1 MIYDCII
8 VDTQLSNLHS
18 VENVCRRLNIKYITT
33 NDTKDLMSAKS
44 MILPGVGAFSNAMN
58 NLEKLDLKERVS
70 DFCLTGRPVL
80 GICLGMQL
88 LMEASEEFGYTDG
101 LGVIKGEVKK
111 LNPKKVPSIP
121 HVGWNKVIRNEG
133 SSPLYGD
140 RFKEDYFYFVHSF
153 FVDPHEKLSLV
164 CETQF
169 GEKTFCSSF
178 GKESI
183 FATQFHP
190 EKSGKN
196 GIDLCSNFFNLIK

>member
-111 LNPKKVPSIP
+111 LNPKKC
-121 HVGWNKVIRNEG
+121 H
-133 SSPLYGD
+133 
-140 RFKEDYFYFVHSF
+140 
-153 FVDPHEKLSLV
+153 
-164 CETQF
+164 QF
-169 GEKTFCSSF
+169 
-178 GKESI
+178 
-183 FATQFHP
+183 P
-190 EKSGKN
+190 MLD
-196 GIDLCSNFFNLIK
+196 GIK